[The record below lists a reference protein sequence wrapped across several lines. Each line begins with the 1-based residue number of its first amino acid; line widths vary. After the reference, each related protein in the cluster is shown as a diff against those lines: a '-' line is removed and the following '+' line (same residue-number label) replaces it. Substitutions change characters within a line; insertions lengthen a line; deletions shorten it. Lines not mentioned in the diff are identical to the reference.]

1 MTAFFLNKT
10 KMEKFQ
16 FFEQGTLETEYAI
29 GKITMNKVSD
39 MFTSKDQLTE
49 LKAYYV
55 TFIDGARTRL
65 HYHQSD
71 QILIAMEGE
80 GRVEIVRKIQWAD
93 KGGAELIV
101 DESTNFTKGETVL
114 IPGRKLHW
122 HGAVPGSKGKFAHI
136 AILRNTPT
144 VWL

>member
-1 MTAFFLNKT
+1 
-10 KMEKFQ
+10 MEKLQ
-16 FFEQGTLETEYAI
+16 FFEEGTPENEYAV
-29 GKITMNKVSD
+29 GRVTMNKVSD
-39 MFTSKDQLTE
+39 KFASKDQLKE

-55 TFIDGARTRL
+55 TFFDGARTRL

-80 GRVEIVRKIQWAD
+80 GRVEIIKRIED
-93 KGGAELIV
+93 SEGGRSKLVVE
-101 DESTNFTKGETVL
+101 ESTDFRNGETVL
-114 IPGRKLHW
+114 IPGGKLHW
-122 HGAVPGSKGKFAHI
+122 HGAVPGSRGKFAHI